1 MSAPRGNRNNAKG
14 TEWKHAIQW
23 ALQEYEKSSVKRGQ
37 ALRQIAIVVV
47 EGALEGNKDFIQE
60 IGNRLDGKPAQ
71 VIYGGGDDGEF
82 EHSMKVY
89 FVDPDD
95 GSEVP
100 PQT

>member
-1 MSAPRGNRNNAKG
+1 VSAPKGNRNGAKG

-23 ALQEYEKSSVKRGQ
+23 ALNEHSNSSVKRGQ
-37 ALRQIAIVVV
+37 ALRKIAVVVV
-47 EGALEGNKDFIQE
+47 EGALDGNKDFIQE

-82 EHSMKVY
+82 EHNMKVY

-95 GSEVP
+95 EREIP
-100 PQT
+100 EET